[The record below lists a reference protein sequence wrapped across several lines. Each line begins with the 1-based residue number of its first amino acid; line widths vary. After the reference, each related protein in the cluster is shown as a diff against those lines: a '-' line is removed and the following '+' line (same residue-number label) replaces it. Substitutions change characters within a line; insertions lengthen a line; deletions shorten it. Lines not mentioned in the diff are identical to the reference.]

1 MSVRSSAPCCKSMP
15 PHPIKNVQWWTY
27 TCQPIVFTG
36 LFHFNAFIWLGD
48 GAWSTT
54 ISPCQNGMADDEDI
68 ATRGGVA
75 SAADAIALGAGATEE
90 ARVYLREQTRLAKLQ
105 SDSLIEQNAFE
116 LSHLRWRRFNDQM
129 KGALQI
135 MAVALGALIVA
146 GIGVAIWNASQADG
160 LIVDSFSVP
169 QAFAATGT
177 TGDIVAGDM
186 TNKIAAI
193 RDFANDH
200 SLARSKDVQQDRDQ
214 DIKVEIPETGVSLA
228 QAWRYLKQWLGHER
242 HLSGDVRTL
251 ADGQIALTVSLGGAD
266 TFRFTGKPGDLDK
279 LEQQAAE
286 RIFAAVDPVNIVLY
300 LVGKGRRGDSLAA
313 AEHLVSLGGDRL
325 ILSESYSLY
334 ANMIRL
340 VTGDV
345 KRSVAMAQL
354 SIALDPKPA
363 PQHMELLNSSRLLGH
378 DEIVLHEARL
388 IAGLRQEDNMGSW
401 RTGEGVPYVW
411 QLGAYWRAMDTGDF
425 ANAASQ
431 PCIYSCLLSEGALR
445 RAKSEALAHEDRRAL
460 ASIAEA
466 SAAGDADASDIAEAR
481 YHVHANLG
489 DWASAATDAQQMIAA
504 FLAEKEYGENFRK
517 LYTQTHAAPLLAI
530 AQARSGDFAKAWTT
544 INATALDCYGC
555 VRTRGEIAALR
566 RNWNGAAFW
575 FSHAVMQGPS
585 LPFAY
590 ADWGQMLMAKGDLDG
605 AIAKFEAAHGKGPHF
620 AEPLEMWGEALIAR
634 NRSDLALAKFEEVA
648 KYTPNWGRLHL
659 KWGEALWWSGNRDA
673 AKKQFTA
680 ASGLDLT
687 PAEKVELAGAGRG

>member
-1 MSVRSSAPCCKSMP
+1 
-15 PHPIKNVQWWTY
+15 
-27 TCQPIVFTG
+27 
-36 LFHFNAFIWLGD
+36 
-48 GAWSTT
+48 
-54 ISPCQNGMADDEDI
+54 MADDEDI
-68 ATRGGVA
+68 AGRGSVG

-135 MAVALGALIVA
+135 IAVALGALIVV
-146 GIGVAIWNASQADG
+146 GICVAMWNASQADG

-169 QAFAATGT
+169 QALAVTGT
-177 TGDIVAGDM
+177 TGDIVAADM
-186 TNKIAAI
+186 TNKIAAV

-200 SLARSKDVQQDRDQ
+200 SLARSKDVRQDRDQ
-214 DIKVEIPETGVSLA
+214 DIKVEIPETGVSFA
-228 QAWRYLKQWLGHER
+228 QAWRYLKQWLGNER
-242 HLSGDVRTL
+242 HLGGDVRTL
-251 ADGQIALTVSLGGAD
+251 ADGQIALTASLGGAD
-266 TFRFTGKPGDLDK
+266 TFRFTGKPADLDK

-286 RIFAAVDPVNIVLY
+286 RVFGAVDPVNIVLY
-300 LVGKGRRGDSLAA
+300 LAGKGRLADSLAA
-313 AEHLVSLGGDRL
+313 AGHLVSLGGDRQ

-334 ANMIRL
+334 ANIIRF

-363 PQHMELLNSSRLLGH
+363 PQHMELLNSSRALGH
-378 DEIVLHEARL
+378 DETVLQQARL

-431 PCIYSCLLSEGALR
+431 PCLYSCSLSEGALR
-445 RAKSEALAHEDRRAL
+445 RARAEALAHEDRRAL

-466 SAAGDADASDIAEAR
+466 SAAGDADASDVAEVR
-481 YHVHANLG
+481 YRVHANLG
-489 DWASAATDAQQMIAA
+489 DWASAVADAQQMIAA
-504 FLAEKEYGENFRK
+504 FMAEKEYGENFRK
-517 LYTQTHAAPLLAI
+517 LYTQTHAMPLLAT
-530 AQARSGDFAKAWTT
+530 AQARSGDFAKAWAT

-555 VRTRGEIAALR
+555 VRTRGQIAALQ
-566 RNWNGAAFW
+566 RNWNGSAYW

-585 LPFAY
+585 LPFAN
-590 ADWGQMLMAKGDLDG
+590 ADWGQMLMTKGDLDG
-605 AIAKFEAAHGKGPHF
+605 AIAKFEGARDKGPHF
-620 AEPLEMWGEALIAR
+620 AEPEEMWGEALIAK
-634 NRSDLALAKFEEVA
+634 NRSDLALAKFEEA
-648 KYTPNWGRLHL
+648 SKYAPNWGRLHL

-673 AKKQFTA
+673 AKKQFA
-680 ASGLDLT
+680 IASSLDLT
-687 PAEKVELAGAGRG
+687 AAEKAELAGVMRG